1 MTKKNYKINCKW
13 TQGEFLKET
22 SIVRWRDFPMK
33 IIIAL
38 HNQNLLN
45 SKFLEENNNQNEKT
59 LKIEQD
65 FLNTHF
71 IFPFD

>member
-1 MTKKNYKINCKW
+1 MAN
-13 TQGEFLKET
+13 GLKENFFKEI
-22 SIVRWRDFPMK
+22 SIVRWRDFSMK

-65 FLNTHF
+65 FLNTHL
-71 IFPFD
+71 IFPLD